1 MAKENRSWL
10 SGQKINLH
18 PHIHLLVTEGGED
31 CESRFHHLPAFSDGL
46 LAQIFSRE
54 VFALLLGEEL
64 ISQALVEKIAGWRH
78 SGFSVHSKVKTSTK
92 EEAERVGKY
101 MVRPL
106 LSLERFSFDE
116 KEGKVSYRYGKES
129 EELEWM
135 DYLEF
140 IARVTS
146 HIPDKGQVM
155 IRYFGLY
162 ANAHRGK
169 IRKSEEGQHKLL
181 IIEEECPRIPRRG

>member
-1 MAKENRSWL
+1 MKDLFFISL
-10 SGQKINLH
+10 SY
-18 PHIHLLVTEGGED
+18 IHLLVTEGGED

-92 EEAERVGKY
+92 EEAERVRKY

-106 LSLERFSFDE
+106 LPLYELIASSL
-116 KEGKVSYRYGKES
+116 KQWLG
-129 EELEWM
+129 
-135 DYLEF
+135 
-140 IARVTS
+140 
-146 HIPDKGQVM
+146 
-155 IRYFGLY
+155 
-162 ANAHRGK
+162 
-169 IRKSEEGQHKLL
+169 
-181 IIEEECPRIPRRG
+181 